1 MYEKEDMEA
10 EIKSDRYNDLDI
22 FERSEKEYH
31 HSANRNEYK
40 VSTPLKTCRAKFE
53 LNWKNHNN
61 DRNYCMYKLELKLE
75 IDALSNE

>member
-53 LNWKNHNN
+53 LN
-61 DRNYCMYKLELKLE
+61 
-75 IDALSNE
+75 